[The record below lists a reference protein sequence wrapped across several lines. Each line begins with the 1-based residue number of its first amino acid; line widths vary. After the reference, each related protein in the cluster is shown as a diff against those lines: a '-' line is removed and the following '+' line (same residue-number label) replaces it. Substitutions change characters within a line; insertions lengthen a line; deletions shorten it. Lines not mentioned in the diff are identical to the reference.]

1 MKKIKVQIKG
11 KEKFIIKLLK
21 GLKIDIYDIKYINE
35 KSIYLINFDDLKKI
49 PKSLILSQSDT
60 LKDRLFRHKEFIISI
75 ITGIVLIIFLSHI
88 IVNVKIMNND
98 KNIRTIM
105 QKELKKYGVKPFT
118 IRKKYEDLKQ
128 IKKQIISDYK
138 NIFEWI
144 EIEPRGMVYIVRI
157 EKRIITKEKRKDY
170 YCDIISTKDAII
182 RSIESFN
189 GQNRLYVNDYV
200 LKGETIISGD
210 IISNEEVKSKV
221 CADGTVIGNTWYNVN
236 IKYPRYHMKKIY
248 TKKKSYNIAVDVA
261 ADKNFDDGNGNSGST
276 NYFYFQLI
284 FKNGKRRDPL
294 FRSRSHK
301 RFIGINGAIL
311 NRHDRLEMIRKT
323 ILVHHELNFILLSL
337 LLRRK
342 LFFHLTL
349 LRKFLRIRSGKTNF
363 QCLQHK
369 LSSERFHPPGDRRDP
384 EAVNLI
390 ITLRFLPKAYHGITE
405 SKVFHK
411 DRGKYISLRLLF
423 IHSEFRRRKCMI
435 HADLSF

>member
-248 TKKKSYNIAVDVA
+248 TKKKSYNIGFSYNNKSIKSV
-261 ADKNFDDGNGNSGST
+261 
-276 NYFYFQLI
+276 
-284 FKNGKRRDPL
+284 FKVHYKKYD
-294 FRSRSHK
+294 
-301 RFIGINGAIL
+301 L
-311 NRHDRLEMIRKT
+311 NNK
-323 ILVHHELNFILLSL
+323 
-337 LLRRK
+337 
-342 LFFHLTL
+342 
-349 LRKFLRIRSGKTNF
+349 
-363 QCLQHK
+363 
-369 LSSERFHPPGDRRDP
+369 
-384 EAVNLI
+384 LI
-390 ITLRFLPKAYHGITE
+390 IKIGKLKIYKQVSLEYKIKRVKSSIKRSKDEALNLANKRLIE
-405 SKVFHK
+405 SLKSKPRIISRKVLQSYEYNSIINMDIFYSVDEVISKQQIK
-411 DRGKYISLRLLF
+411 DVNKKEEEG
-423 IHSEFRRRKCMI
+423 
-435 HADLSF
+435 